1 MSKHDTEMSEEES
14 AIAEAYMAGSYQSIG
29 TLEQRKQ
36 FWQEALKETT
46 KKRPVSLR
54 LQEQDIQKAKAL
66 AYEQGI
72 PYQTLI
78 SSIIH
83 RYLKGDLKSV

>member
-1 MSKHDTEMSEEES
+1 MAELETELTKEES
-14 AIAEAYMAGSYQSIG
+14 EIAEAYMAGAYKPVG
-29 TLEQRKQ
+29 ELEDRKR
-36 FWQEALKETT
+36 FWLEAVKETT

-54 LQEQDIQKAKAL
+54 LQEQDIQKVKAM

-78 SSIIH
+78 GSIIH
-83 RYLKGDLKSV
+83 RYVKGDFRVG